1 MEFMRD
7 VVQHREMLN
16 ADDPWA
22 SATPVRVPFP
32 PTPVDIFDTL
42 TRQMQE
48 AYDRLI
54 GIELDSIATRDR
66 LATDND

>member
-42 TRQMQE
+42 TRQMRE
-48 AYDRLI
+48 EYARLV
-54 GIELDSIATRDR
+54 GIELESLEDR
-66 LATDND
+66 LASSND